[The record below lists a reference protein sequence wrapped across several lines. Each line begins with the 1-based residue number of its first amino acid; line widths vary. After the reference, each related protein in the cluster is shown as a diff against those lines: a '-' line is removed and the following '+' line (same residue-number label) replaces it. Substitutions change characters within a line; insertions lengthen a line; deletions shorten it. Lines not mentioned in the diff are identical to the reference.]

1 MKKDTLQIRVISLLM
16 VIIPLLFICYF
27 FIYENIQ
34 QRKAAEID
42 KNLMIVKSTA
52 MVVEH
57 EISDMLNL
65 MKKTS
70 GMSAF
75 KELDKAGMRDMIGLF
90 HLEINEFIIKDRE
103 GNNILI
109 FYQGQYNNSINT
121 KSGNVY
127 KEVLQGES
135 LIRGEHES
143 RLSGEY
149 VVGLNVPIFDDS
161 GKVIAMMEAHLKNSF
176 FAKYLDPINI
186 GKTGSLSLV
195 DQSGYYIY
203 DKDIDN
209 RNELVASQCYK
220 DVKGKDFA
228 IIERSSKKSGVMK
241 IFTTV
246 RLKELGWYLV
256 GSQPSFELAAT
267 GIIAVKR
274 NVLTS
279 GLMLLTLLLLWRYS
293 VSLQSRKML
302 LERQNAEKLA
312 LVGELAAG
320 MAHEIRN
327 PLTAIKG
334 FSDLLKS
341 KEKYRDDREIFELLA
356 SSVDHIEGI
365 VRETLL
371 LARPQKMEIG
381 KIDLEELMNDTCTFM
396 NNEALLQEIKLEC
409 NKGDKKLFAKG
420 DRLHLKQV
428 LINIVKNAL
437 EATPKGGKVAVK
449 LEKIDSMTAKITV
462 SDTGVGI
469 KPELIDRVGIPFFTT
484 KAEGTGL
491 GLSVCR
497 RVIEEHNGTIKI
509 SSTLGKGT
517 NIEIY
522 LPLVDASAL
531 TS

>member
-1 MKKDTLQIRVISLLM
+1 MKKDTLLIRVISFLM
-16 VIIPLLFICYF
+16 ILIPLLFICYF

-42 KNLMIVKSTA
+42 KNVMIVKSTA

-57 EISDMLNL
+57 EMTEMLKL
-65 MKKTS
+65 MQKTA
-70 GMSAF
+70 GMPAF
-75 KELDKAGMRDMIGLF
+75 KSLDKDGMREMISLF
-90 HLEINEFIIKDRE
+90 HSEIYEFSINDTEGKTILSYYNGEYNASSNIKD
-103 GNNILI
+103 GHT
-109 FYQGQYNNSINT
+109 F
-121 KSGNVY
+121 KNV
-127 KEVLQGES
+127 L
-135 LIRGEHES
+135 L
-143 RLSGEY
+143 GEY
-149 VVGLNVPIFDDS
+149 VIKGEHKSGLTDEYLVGLNVPILDDS
-161 GKVIAMMEAHLKNSF
+161 GKVIAVMEAHLQNSF
-176 FAKYLDPINI
+176 FARYLDPIKI
-186 GKTGSLSLV
+186 GKTGSLGLI
-195 DQSGYYIY
+195 DHRGYYIY
-203 DKDIDN
+203 SKDIDN
-209 RNELVASQCYK
+209 RTKLVASPCYE
-220 DVKGKDFA
+220 DVKGKDIA
-228 IIERSSKKSGVMK
+228 IVERASKKNGVMK

-246 RLKELGWYLV
+246 RLNELGWYLV
-256 GSQPSFELAAT
+256 GSQPGFELAAP

-279 GLMLLTLLLLWRYS
+279 GLLLITLILLWRYS
-293 VSLQSRKML
+293 VTLQSRKML

-334 FSDLLKS
+334 FSDLLKC

-381 KIDLEELMNDTCTFM
+381 KIDLEELIKDTCAFM
-396 NNEALLQEIKLEC
+396 NNEALLQEIKLVC
-409 NKGDKKLFAKG
+409 DKGDKNLFTKG

-437 EATPKGGKVAVK
+437 EATPKGGQVSVK
-449 LEKIDSMTAKITV
+449 LEKINSSTVKIVV

-469 KPELIDRVGIPFFTT
+469 KPEFVDKVGIPFFTT
-484 KAEGTGL
+484 KANGTGL

-497 RVIEEHNGTIKI
+497 RVIDEHNGTFKI
-509 SSTLGKGT
+509 ISTLGKGT
-517 NIEIY
+517 TIEIY
-522 LPLVDASAL
+522 LPFVDGL